1 MSLEGVGKS
10 MTDPYD
16 VLGLDRQADDV
27 AIRRAYAQLV
37 RQFPPEREPEAF
49 RNIRAAYERLRDP
62 ESRARLSLF
71 LLQPPPPLP
80 SRRRVSYDLG
90 VHAEDLLTLAV
101 EQVRIPM
108 EQDFCEPDES
118 PGPKKGA

>member
-1 MSLEGVGKS
+1 MNPEGVGKS
-10 MTDPYD
+10 MTDPYE

-37 RQFPPEREPEAF
+37 RQFPPERDPDTF
-49 RNIRAAYERLRDP
+49 RNVRAAYEQLRDP
-62 ESRARLSLF
+62 ERRARLSLF
-71 LLQPPPPLP
+71 LLQPPPPVPSLP
-80 SRRRVSYDLG
+80 SRRRVTYDLD

-108 EQDFCEPDES
+108 QQDFCEPE
-118 PGPKKGA
+118 